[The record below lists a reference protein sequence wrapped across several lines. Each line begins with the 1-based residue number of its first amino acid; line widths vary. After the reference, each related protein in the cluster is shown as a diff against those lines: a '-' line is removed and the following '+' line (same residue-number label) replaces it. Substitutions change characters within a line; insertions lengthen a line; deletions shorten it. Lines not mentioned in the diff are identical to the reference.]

1 MRDRSRPGLLRE
13 FFSGVAF
20 LGRGMR
26 MYVSAPAI
34 MWPGIVPAL
43 IVFAVYLTGVIALVL
58 NLDGLVRLADPLTKD
73 LDPALR
79 IVVQVLAGAALLGLA
94 LVLFVFTFTAVT
106 LAVGDPFYER
116 IWRRTETLVG
126 DAPPESTLGF
136 WTRFGRTLADTLRLL
151 LLTILV
157 SVVVLVIGFIPVV
170 GTVAGA
176 ILGALVGGW
185 FLTLELCGFA
195 FEARGLRLRDRR
207 RALAVRRARTLGF
220 GVATYLLF
228 LVPFVAIVVMPAAVA
243 GATLLTRDALGE
255 VGTRGEPVA
264 EAARIS

>member
-1 MRDRSRPGLLRE
+1 MRE

-20 LGRGMR
+20 LGRGVR
-26 MYVSAPAI
+26 MYVTAPGI
-34 MWPGIVPAL
+34 MWPGILPAL
-43 IVFAVYLTGVIALVL
+43 IVFAVYLAGVIALVF
-58 NLDGLVRLADPLTKD
+58 NIDSLVKLTDPLLAD
-73 LDPALR
+73 LDPTLR
-79 IVVQVLAGAALLGLA
+79 VLVQAVVGIAVLGLA

-116 IWRRTETLVG
+116 IWNKTESLVG
-126 DAPPESTLGF
+126 DAPAELAIGF
-136 WTRFGRTLADTLRLL
+136 WARFGRTLADTLRLL

-157 SVVVLVIGFIPVV
+157 SLGVLLVGFIPLV

-176 ILGALVGGW
+176 VLGALVGGW

-207 RALAVRRARTLGF
+207 RALGARRARTLGF

-228 LVPFVAIVVMPAAVA
+228 LVPFLAIVVMPAAVA
-243 GATLLTRDALGE
+243 GATLLSRDALGE
-255 VGTRGEPVA
+255 PTA
-264 EAARIS
+264 NLS

>member
-1 MRDRSRPGLLRE
+1 
-13 FFSGVAF
+13 
-20 LGRGMR
+20 
-26 MYVSAPAI
+26 VS
-34 MWPGIVPAL
+34 L
-43 IVFAVYLTGVIALVL
+43 
-58 NLDGLVRLADPLTKD
+58 
-73 LDPALR
+73 
-79 IVVQVLAGAALLGLA
+79 
-94 LVLFVFTFTAVT
+94 
-106 LAVGDPFYER
+106 
-116 IWRRTETLVG
+116 
-126 DAPPESTLGF
+126 
-136 WTRFGRTLADTLRLL
+136 
-151 LLTILV
+151 
-157 SVVVLVIGFIPVV
+157 VVLVIGFTPVV

-207 RALAVRRARTLGF
+207 RALAARRARTLGF

-255 VGTRGEPVA
+255 VGAGGEPVA